1 VSISAIPTVNGRIGM
16 KYIHN
21 CRNRTAVSLPHAPES
36 WLASKIPQFYR
47 HISFGNLSHIE
58 SYSRDHIL
66 TKASSLQKY
75 MFIEDTYISSY
86 IQYMSGTKRMPN
98 TYSNDVHKWR
108 FPSILE
114 PYQGKLHLL
123 LEEEAADVKK

>member
-1 VSISAIPTVNGRIGM
+1 M
-16 KYIHN
+16 KDIHN
-21 CRNRTAVSLPHAPES
+21 RRNRTAVSLPHATES
-36 WLASKIPQFYR
+36 RLTSKIPQFYC
-47 HISFGNLSHIE
+47 HVSFGNLSHIE

-75 MFIEDTYISSY
+75 MFIKDKYISSY
-86 IQYMSGTKRMPN
+86 IQYMSGTKGMPN
-98 TYSNDVHKWR
+98 TYSNDIHKWC

-123 LEEEAADVKK
+123 LEEEAADVEKK